1 MTYTRINNLPDL
13 SKLSNIE
20 YFIFFKG
27 KLIPILSGRNILAN
41 SLYIY
46 CQFPL
51 QTEKF
56 NLTQFTIINKSN
68 IYVPIKIFVKCGLHT
83 FEKKYVF
90 VSPKE
95 DVIFLSNR
103 DGLFL
108 NSGIIKHSSISQY
121 GVLKRSDYNEKIR
134 QGKIPLYPIGTGDV
148 VGLFTLETVLKPYER
163 TVANTWV
170 MYSENHNDKNLIK
183 WDRTLKSRLA
193 FSKK

>member
-83 FEKKYVF
+83 FEK
-90 VSPKE
+90 
-95 DVIFLSNR
+95 NMC
-103 DGLFL
+103 LFHR
-108 NSGIIKHSSISQY
+108 K
-121 GVLKRSDYNEKIR
+121 KM
-134 QGKIPLYPIGTGDV
+134 LY
-148 VGLFTLETVLKPYER
+148 F
-163 TVANTWV
+163 
-170 MYSENHNDKNLIK
+170 
-183 WDRTLKSRLA
+183 
-193 FSKK
+193 